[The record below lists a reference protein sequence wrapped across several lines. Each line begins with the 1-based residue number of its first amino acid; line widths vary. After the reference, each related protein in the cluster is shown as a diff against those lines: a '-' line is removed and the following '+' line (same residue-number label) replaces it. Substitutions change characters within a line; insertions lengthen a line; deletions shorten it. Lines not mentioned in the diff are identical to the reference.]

1 MHLNLNI
8 KKLIVHSYG
17 LSFSNFK
24 PLMVVA
30 LAYAFVGTGLA
41 LAFNV
46 AYRQGYHWLVPDI
59 NLQIGVAVL
68 AAIKVILFT
77 LFIVSWS
84 KIVSKKIFN
93 RDMLF
98 YLKVLTFVSIWLVW
112 HYVSFLGIYYI
123 IKGEFSLPHLF
134 IIALGAYLPFVWVRF
149 YSMLARL
156 LDKEDIESLSCF
168 FQLTQGQTIR
178 ICMALICVVG
188 PCSLSI
194 YWFTLLYTGNLW
206 LGEFCINFILLFF
219 TSIWINHCYV
229 QKTFLKELAQK
240 R

>member
-1 MHLNLNI
+1 MRLNLNI
-8 KKLIVHSYG
+8 KKLIFHSYE

-30 LAYAFVGTGLA
+30 LVYAFVGTLIA
-41 LAFNV
+41 LTFNI
-46 AYRQGYHWLVPDI
+46 AYREGYYWLVPDI
-59 NLQIGVAVL
+59 SLQMRVAIL
-68 AAIKVILFT
+68 AAIKVIIFT

-84 KIVSKKIFN
+84 KIVSKKLFN
-93 RDMLF
+93 RNALF
-98 YLKVLTFVSIWLVW
+98 YLKILTFVSIWLVW

-123 IKGEFSLPHLF
+123 VVKDFSLRNIF

-168 FQLTQGQTIR
+168 FQLTKGQTSR
-178 ICMALICVVG
+178 ICLALLCVVA

-194 YWFTLLYTGNLW
+194 YWFTILYTGNLW
-206 LGEFCINFILLFF
+206 LGEFCINLILLFF

-229 QKTFLKELAQK
+229 QKFFLKKLTQK
-240 R
+240 